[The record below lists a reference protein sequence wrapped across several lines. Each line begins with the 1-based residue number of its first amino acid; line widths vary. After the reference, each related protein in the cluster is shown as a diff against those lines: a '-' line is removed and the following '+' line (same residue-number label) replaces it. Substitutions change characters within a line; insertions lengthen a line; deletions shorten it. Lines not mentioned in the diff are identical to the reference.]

1 MSISWVMVL
10 VGLGMVAMAIAY
22 RLSVR
27 PPRCPSCRMA
37 AHPTIERL
45 LHSWPAMIE
54 VEYRCLGCE
63 MEVCRRFIGDAL
75 V

>member
-1 MSISWVMVL
+1 MSIFWVVFI
-10 VGLGMVAMAIAY
+10 GLGVVATVIVH

-37 AHPTIERL
+37 AHPTTERL

-63 MEVCRRFIGDAL
+63 LEVCRRFIGD
-75 V
+75 VQV